1 MSKKDFTFII
11 SIFLVWRIITIVF
24 ALISPNFFPLQNN
37 FLGGGIQ
44 NYLKAPWFWGW
55 INFDG
60 EHYMSIARLG
70 YLPLTYFYFP
80 LYPLI
85 VRILS
90 LPFHLSFHAT
100 AVIGVV
106 MSNILLIISLLGLWK
121 LLSLDYSKDIVQ
133 MTLIL
138 LLLFPTSFYLGS
150 FYTESLFLAI
160 IVWGIYFARK
170 RSWILMGILGGL
182 SSATRIIGLALI
194 PAFFFEIYKNYRK
207 RFTKAS
213 ITGLILA
220 PVGII
225 VYMIYL
231 KFVSGDY
238 LEFFN
243 NVGIFG
249 EQRQAALIL
258 LPRVFYRYIFKILPA
273 INYSYLP
280 IILSTYLEF
289 ITGLLFLILVIL
301 AFIKLRLS
309 YAVYL
314 FFGYIIP
321 TFAGSFS
328 SLPRYVLVLFPGFLL
343 AAIYISKYPKILKV
357 TILTIL
363 FLGLAIASMLFIR
376 GYWIA

>member
-1 MSKKDFTFII
+1 MSKKDFVFIL
-11 SIFLVWRIITIVF
+11 SIFLAWRITTIIF
-24 ALISPNFFPLQNN
+24 AVISPYFFSLQNN

-44 NYLKAPWFWGW
+44 NYLKDPWFWGF

-60 EHYMSIARLG
+60 EHYMSIARSG

-80 LYPLI
+80 LYPFI
-85 VRILS
+85 VRVFS

-100 AVIGVV
+100 AVVGVV
-106 MSNILLIISLLGLWK
+106 MSNIFLIISLLGLWK
-121 LLSLDYSKDIVQ
+121 LLSLDYSKNIVQ
-133 MTLIL
+133 IALIL

-160 IVWGIYFARK
+160 IVWSFYFARK
-170 RSWILMGILGGL
+170 KKWILMGILAGL
-182 SSATRIIGLALI
+182 SSATRIVGLALI
-194 PAFFFEIYKNYRK
+194 PAFFFEIYQNYNK
-207 RFTKAS
+207 RFTRAS
-213 ITGLILA
+213 ILGLILA

-225 VYMIYL
+225 VYMVYL
-231 KFVSGDY
+231 KIVSGDF

-258 LPRVFYRYIFKILPA
+258 LPQVFYRYIFKILPA
-273 INYSYLP
+273 INYNYLP
-280 IILSTYLEF
+280 VVFSTYMEF
-289 ITGLLFLILVIL
+289 VTGLLFILLVIL
-301 AFIKLRLS
+301 SFIKLRLS

-328 SLPRYVLVLFPGFLL
+328 SIPRYVLILFPGFLL
-343 AAIYISKYPKILKV
+343 AAIYISKYPKSIRI
-357 TILTIL
+357 TILTFL
-363 FLGLAIASMLFIR
+363 FIGLAIASMLFIR